1 MMVADEGKDLFF
13 EIWYW
18 TMKKFHEKVFAL
30 GIKSIALINRF
41 FQLELRTMLTT
52 GVLTSGASEVGVS
65 VIVTTTAEEQ
75 EAAGPS
81 PCVRGITIAG

>member
-1 MMVADEGKDLFF
+1 MNF
-13 EIWYW
+13 ETVPEKGIMLEIKA
-18 TMKKFHEKVFAL
+18 MKLTNFV
-30 GIKSIALINRF
+30 

-52 GVLTSGASEVGVS
+52 GVQTSGASEVGVS